1 MGTDDNLLEAFRSFL
16 ASNGNS
22 KNVASMYWKRA
33 RTFLEKRPEAA
44 SMPAA
49 EMRGEIE
56 GYLSSLPAN
65 SGLEV
70 TCTALRYLWQCAHGE
85 PWRRVRSILACGG
98 DPAVE
103 AEAAGFAG
111 YLESLGRL
119 KATTVRGRARSVEL
133 FLHGAFPD
141 GGFDPSKVD
150 AALVSG
156 YIRDELPDL
165 SAASVAGFCTDVR
178 SYARWLLER
187 GFEGA
192 RSVLELPLRGPK
204 PHRPLRGA
212 ASDAD
217 FASLL
222 ASAGAG
228 RSPARDTAMLLAMG
242 NLGLRAC
249 DVAELDLD
257 DVDWASG
264 TLHVRDSKSVTD
276 RAVPLDEATGAALE
290 RYVVSERPRAGG
302 SRALFLPAGGEKR
315 SDRMTYPQ
323 VRGRIYHLAAK
334 AGVTGFRGTHA
345 LRRAVA
351 SAMCNAGAPVQVVA
365 DVLGHEDVR
374 TTMGYLRVDAA
385 RLALAAA
392 PWPEGGSLR

>member
-1 MGTDDNLLEAFRSFL
+1 MGTDELLEAFRSFL

-33 RTFLEKRPEAA
+33 RAFLERRPGSAGLG
-44 SMPAA
+44 AA

-56 GYLSSLPAN
+56 AYIASLPAN

-70 TCTALRYLWQCAHGE
+70 TRTALRYLWQCAHGE
-85 PWRRVRSILACGG
+85 PWRKVRSILTCGR
-98 DPAVE
+98 DPAIE

-141 GGFDPSKVD
+141 GGFDPAEID
-150 AALVSG
+150 AELVSA

-178 SYARWLLER
+178 SYARWLDER
-187 GFEGA
+187 GYAGA
-192 RSVLELPLRGPK
+192 RSVLELPLRGPR

-217 FASLL
+217 IASIL
-222 ASAGAG
+222 AAARAGG
-228 RSPARDTAMLLAMG
+228 SPARDEAMLLLMA

-249 DVAELDLD
+249 DVAGLDLD
-257 DVDWASG
+257 DIDWAAG
-264 TLHVRDSKSVTD
+264 AVHVRDSKSMTD
-276 RAVPLDEATGAALE
+276 RVVPLDEATGAALE
-290 RYVVSERPRAGG
+290 RYVVSERPQGG
-302 SRALFLPAGGEKR
+302 ASRALFLRAGGER
-315 SDRMTYPQ
+315 GEGRVTHRQ
-323 VRGRIYHLAAK
+323 VRGRIGHLAAK
-334 AGVTGFRGTHA
+334 SGATGFRGTHT

-365 DVLGHEDVR
+365 DVLGHEDVK

-385 RLALAAA
+385 RLSLAAS